1 MLEIPGDAVFAY
13 SITQEPDVA
22 FAQSEKLAGSL
33 FLNTTEKTESREFTN
48 VDGSSQA
55 VVIGFCV
62 DAHGERSRDEI
73 PQMLLEAALDS
84 GIKYAYELCNRLA
97 GKYIV
102 YLSVDGETVVW
113 GDATCSM
120 SVFYTHADPVV
131 ACGVSENLVGAYV
144 SNRSD
149 SRMSG
154 MTTNAPN
161 GQPLPGN
168 MTSFDHVRILLPNH
182 ILYVR
187 QQYAERVW
195 ETPGLARRT
204 TLDEVIGKTLFL
216 MSNIYREYN
225 KYYDLLCPLTAGYDS
240 RVNFAFMKELGDN
253 PKTFTF
259 RHPSFTDET
268 PDLTISH
275 EICGYYDMPHTVV
288 VDSHMEESEKSYYRR
303 VIGRDATDYAL
314 DLALTIKNAFGENA
328 ILNGNIID
336 QIGKSVTGNRI
347 PEVLAS
353 PSFIRARIYNTGKPA
368 LKILGSYLRGVK
380 LRCGD
385 NIFDVVAW
393 EQDCCRWGTQSDIT
407 YGMCGVNMLTL
418 SNCRELIL
426 EWIKVPRKQR
436 VRKEL
441 HKSLFQQLDPKL
453 LSFGFTPESNIK
465 RIVRLN
471 WPIFY
476 LSCYGYGWY
485 VSRHS
490 R

>member
-1 MLEIPGDAVFAY
+1 M
-13 SITQEPDVA
+13 
-22 FAQSEKLAGSL
+22 
-33 FLNTTEKTESREFTN
+33 
-48 VDGSSQA
+48 
-55 VVIGFCV
+55 
-62 DAHGERSRDEI
+62 
-73 PQMLLEAALDS
+73 
-84 GIKYAYELCNRLA
+84 
-97 GKYIV
+97 
-102 YLSVDGETVVW
+102 
-113 GDATCSM
+113 
-120 SVFYTHADPVV
+120 V

-216 MSNIYREYN
+216 MSNIYREYD

-268 PDLTISH
+268 PDLTIPH

-288 VDSHMEESEKSYYRR
+288 VDSHMEESEKSHYKRI
-303 VIGRDATDYAL
+303 VGRDATDYSL
-314 DLALTIKNAFGENA
+314 NLALTIRKTFGNRA

-336 QIGKSVTGNRI
+336 QIGKSVTGNNVPDR
-347 PEVLAS
+347 LAS
-353 PSFIRARIYNTGKPA
+353 PSFVRSRIYNSGKPA
-368 LKILGSYLRGVK
+368 LQILGLYLRDV
-380 LRCGD
+380 RQNCGND
-385 NIFDVVAW
+385 VFDVLAW
-393 EQDCCRWGTQSDIT
+393 EQDCCRWATQSDIT

>member
-13 SITQEPDVA
+13 SITQEPDEA
-22 FAQSEKLAGSL
+22 FAQSEELAGSL

-48 VDGSSQA
+48 AEGSSQA

-73 PQMLLEAALDS
+73 PQMILEAAAES
-84 GIKYAYELCNRLA
+84 GTKYAYELCNRLA
-97 GKYIV
+97 GKYVV
-102 YLSVDGETVVW
+102 YLSIDGVEVVW

-120 SVFYTHADPVV
+120 SVFYTHEDPVV

-161 GQPLPGN
+161 GQPLPGY

-216 MSNIYREYN
+216 MSNIYREYD

-268 PDLTISH
+268 PDLTIPH

-380 LRCGD
+380 LRCGG
-385 NIFDVVAW
+385 NVFDVVAW
-393 EQDCCRWGTQSDIT
+393 EQDCCRWATQSDIT

>member
-13 SITQEPDVA
+13 SITQEPDEA
-22 FAQSEKLAGSL
+22 FAQSEELAGSL

-48 VDGSSQA
+48 AEGSSQA

-73 PQMLLEAALDS
+73 PQMILEAAAES

-97 GKYIV
+97 GKYVV
-102 YLSVDGETVVW
+102 YLSVDGVEVVW

-120 SVFYTHADPVV
+120 SVFYTHEDPVV

-149 SRMSG
+149 SQMVKI
-154 MTTNAPN
+154 TTNAPD
-161 GQPLPGN
+161 GQPLPN
-168 MTSFDHVRILLPNH
+168 NVTSFDHVRILLPNH

-195 ETPGLARRT
+195 RTPGLVRRT
-204 TLDEVIGKTLFL
+204 ALDEVVVKTLLL
-216 MSNIYREYN
+216 MKNIYREYN

-240 RVNFAFMKELGDN
+240 RINFAFMKELGDN
-253 PKTFTF
+253 PATFTF

-268 PDLTISH
+268 PDLKISH
-275 EICGYYDMPHTVV
+275 VISEYYGVPHSVV
-288 VDSHMEESEKSYYRR
+288 MDSRMEESEKSHYKRI
-303 VIGRDATDYAL
+303 VGRDATDYSL
-314 DLALTIKNAFGENA
+314 NLALTIRKTFGNRA

-336 QIGKSVTGNRI
+336 QIGKSVTGNNVPDR
-347 PEVLAS
+347 LAS
-353 PSFIRARIYNTGKPA
+353 PSFVRSRIYNSGKPA
-368 LKILGSYLRGVK
+368 LQILGLYLRDV
-380 LRCGD
+380 RQNCGND
-385 NIFDVVAW
+385 VFDVLAW